1 MLHWVIPEKIKHKS
15 PPPVWIS
22 NSEDKRL
29 EKIDQRAITKEKKH
43 LNIFRY
49 IHYKQ
54 NQMEYK
60 ASSVLEITNLIDKRV
75 KSLTMCRC

>member
-1 MLHWVIPEKIKHKS
+1 MVSGKTAILLKHWTV
-15 PPPVWIS
+15 
-22 NSEDKRL
+22 NCRD
-29 EKIDQRAITKEKKH
+29 KIDQRAITKEKKH